1 MEIKGEEEEEGEG
14 EGESHNDT
22 ESCSRL
28 LCLYVY
34 DQPDAVRRME
44 QSVEQSVRLSC
55 EGELWRGQQEARQ
68 VSHRASD
75 EIGRLANDEGSSS
88 GEGEDRCGG
97 ASRQHSSSTNSSPLI
112 SFGGIRI
119 CRYLNQPTY

>member
-1 MEIKGEEEEEGEG
+1 MGPRACYKDMEIKGEEEEEG

-34 DQPDAVRRME
+34 LGQPDQPDAVRRME

-97 ASRQHSSSTNSSPLI
+97 VEV
-112 SFGGIRI
+112 
-119 CRYLNQPTY
+119 